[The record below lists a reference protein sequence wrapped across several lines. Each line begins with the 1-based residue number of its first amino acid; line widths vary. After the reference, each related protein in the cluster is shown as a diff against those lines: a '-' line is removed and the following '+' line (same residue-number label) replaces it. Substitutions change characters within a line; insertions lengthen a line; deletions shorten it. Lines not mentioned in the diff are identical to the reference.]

1 MGELRADWRLRLRRG
16 SARGPI
22 CGAGVLVDQNTAL
35 TCAHVVRDPGAVM
48 WVEFAENSDI
58 EAVSARVPPGGWLPG
73 GCLSGSGG
81 GGARVGEGRV
91 GEGRVGEGRVGAAV
105 GEDVAVLRLDQPRPQ
120 ARPARLDT
128 GLWGGMEVSATGYAE
143 GFDDGMSLWGRIGG
157 VSGERVQLDAVT
169 KAEVV
174 RRGFSGA
181 AVCTRPEEGRPARVV
196 GLVVSWRGDM
206 GELLPENNRLAF
218 SYLIPV
224 ARIAEL
230 SPVIAEL
237 CGPYAWDHDFEER
250 LTRWFADEDADEEPV
265 KVTVVPPGTGKER
278 SLRHLVHRADL
289 VHRGGGSGRPDLA
302 DHALG
307 HIAFPP
313 GRYLAYWDWLLGT
326 RPPPG
331 RAPALVGGRPTVV
344 VDGLDEE
351 PEPAALI
358 ALLARL
364 RSLGFRL
371 LLVFRH
377 EGGTGWTAARDELL
391 APALLDH
398 ADALLARLER
408 AEFSRAVRHG
418 VVDSASLGALTETA
432 ERRRSER
439 RSIDAGGGSGVVG
452 EAADPQQRLARL
464 RKLVRTLRADLRR
477 MGERA
482 GGGPPTGERAGE
494 GRPTGERADGAW
506 PPGDGAGGGP
516 PAGDGAG
523 GGWPA
528 GDGAGGG
535 WPAGDRPGGGWPAGD
550 RPSGGRMSGDRP
562 SEGRGPGDWPA
573 RDRPSGDRSPGDRPS
588 GGRVPGDRPAEG
600 RPPGDWPTGDRSP
613 GERPSGGR
621 VPGDRPAEGRSP
633 GGWPTGDRLP
643 GDRPSEGRTPGGWPP
658 GDREPG
664 DWPAGDRPSEG
675 RAPGDRPTG
684 GTA

>member
-73 GCLSGSGG
+73 GCPSGSDG
-81 GGARVGEGRV
+81 GGARVGEGRD
-91 GEGRVGEGRVGAAV
+91 GEGRVGAAV

-120 ARPARLDT
+120 ARPARLET

-250 LTRWFADEDADEEPV
+250 LARWFADEDADEEPV

-313 GRYLAYWDWLLGT
+313 GQYLAYWDWLLGT

-331 RAPALVGGRPTVV
+331 RAPALVGGRRPTVV

-439 RSIDAGGGSGVVG
+439 RSIDAGGRSGAAG
-452 EAADPQQRLARL
+452 GATGGAADPQQRLARL
-464 RKLVRTLRADLRR
+464 RELVRTLRADLRR

-482 GGGPPTGERAGE
+482 G
-494 GRPTGERADGAW
+494 
-506 PPGDGAGGGP
+506 
-516 PAGDGAG
+516 
-523 GGWPA
+523 
-528 GDGAGGG
+528 
-535 WPAGDRPGGGWPAGD
+535 
-550 RPSGGRMSGDRP
+550 
-562 SEGRGPGDWPA
+562 
-573 RDRPSGDRSPGDRPS
+573 
-588 GGRVPGDRPAEG
+588 
-600 RPPGDWPTGDRSP
+600 
-613 GERPSGGR
+613 
-621 VPGDRPAEGRSP
+621 
-633 GGWPTGDRLP
+633 
-643 GDRPSEGRTPGGWPP
+643 
-658 GDREPG
+658 
-664 DWPAGDRPSEG
+664 
-675 RAPGDRPTG
+675 
-684 GTA
+684 

>member
-48 WVEFAENSDI
+48 WVEFAENSEI
-58 EAVSARVPPGGWLPG
+58 EGVAARVLPGGWLAGSDVG
-73 GCLSGSGG
+73 G
-81 GGARVGEGRV
+81 GRV
-91 GEGRVGEGRVGAAV
+91 GEAV
-105 GEDVAVLRLDQPRPQ
+105 GEDIAVLRLDSPRPQ
-120 ARPARLDT
+120 ARPARLET
-128 GLWGGMEVSATGYAE
+128 RLWGGMEVSATGYAE

-181 AVCTRPEEGRPARVV
+181 AVCTRPGEGRPARVV

-237 CGPYAWDHDFEER
+237 CGRQAWDHDFEER
-250 LTRWFADEDADEEPV
+250 LTRWFGDEHADEEPV
-265 KVTVVPPGTGKER
+265 KVTVVPPGSGKER

-289 VHRGGGSGRPDLA
+289 VYRGGESSRPDLA

-313 GRYLAYWDWLLGT
+313 GQYLAYWDWLLGT

-331 RAPALVGGRPTVV
+331 RPPALVGGRRVTVV

-351 PEPAALI
+351 PEPGALI

-371 LLVFRH
+371 LLVFRQ
-377 EGGTGWTAARDELL
+377 EGGTGWAAARDDLL

-418 VVDSASLGALTETA
+418 VVDSASLGSLTETA
-432 ERRRSER
+432 ERRRGER
-439 RSIDAGGGSGVVG
+439 RAIDAVGGSGSRATGLSGGFGEGGGFGGRGGSGGSGEARRDRGGNGAHGFGGAGGGV
-452 EAADPQQRLARL
+452 DPQQRLARL
-464 RKLVRTLRADLRR
+464 RELVSTLRADLRR
-477 MGERA
+477 I
-482 GGGPPTGERAGE
+482 
-494 GRPTGERADGAW
+494 
-506 PPGDGAGGGP
+506 
-516 PAGDGAG
+516 
-523 GGWPA
+523 
-528 GDGAGGG
+528 
-535 WPAGDRPGGGWPAGD
+535 GDRASGD
-550 RPSGGRMSGDRP
+550 WPSGGL
-562 SEGRGPGDWPA
+562 
-573 RDRPSGDRSPGDRPS
+573 
-588 GGRVPGDRPAEG
+588 
-600 RPPGDWPTGDRSP
+600 T
-613 GERPSGGR
+613 
-621 VPGDRPAEGRSP
+621 
-633 GGWPTGDRLP
+633 
-643 GDRPSEGRTPGGWPP
+643 
-658 GDREPG
+658 
-664 DWPAGDRPSEG
+664 
-675 RAPGDRPTG
+675 
-684 GTA
+684 